1 MLKKLIVA
9 TGMTAALSL
18 SGQVAAQA
26 APTCADI
33 EWSASVL
40 AAYPEIAQ
48 SCKGIYEKNGELY
61 AKASVEVLRVRG
73 NRVTFRPIHVDGTKG
88 ESHSI
93 QVPSSWRAEIGGR
106 SYRASELSRG
116 QELNVY
122 LPHDRWALAV
132 HDEEP
137 ADDVEIA
144 VITIEE
150 ADEPEMPTT
159 ASPLFLVG
167 LAGGALLSLGGLIT
181 ALRRRFA

>member
-40 AAYPEIAQ
+40 AEYPEIAQ

-61 AKASVEVLRVRG
+61 AKATVEVLRVRG
-73 NRVTFRPIHVDGTKG
+73 NRITFRPVHVDGSKG
-88 ESHSI
+88 DSHSI
-93 QVPSSWRAEIGGR
+93 QVASSWRAEIGGR

-122 LPHDRWALAV
+122 LPSDRWALAV
-132 HDEEP
+132 EDADGPDEI
-137 ADDVEIA
+137 EI
-144 VITIEE
+144 VVIEE
-150 ADEPEMPTT
+150 EVEPEMPTT
-159 ASPLFLVG
+159 ASPLFLFG

-181 ALRRRFA
+181 ALRRRLA